1 MLEIAIYTELLDV
14 HAHLLGLNDVS
25 NNLRSLIKSEIE
37 KLPDSFVRSPFAFYL
52 LDS

>member
-1 MLEIAIYTELLDV
+1 MPEKAIYTELLFE

-37 KLPDSFVRSPFAFYL
+37 KLPDSFVRSPFACYL